1 MVVEILIV
9 LAIVIPINLLF
20 LWLSMQRMSEIYQQ
34 QFQNLAI
41 IVKEAMAKRDAEVA
55 KYKAIFTRD
64 LIRDANVFDS
74 SMDDL
79 SDFEEKLDEEIDNE
93 READDSEGTG

>member
-1 MVVEILIV
+1 MLVEILIV

-20 LWLSMQRMSEIYQQ
+20 LWLGLQRMSVLYQH
-34 QFQNLAI
+34 QFENLAK
-41 IVKEAMAKRDAEVA
+41 IVREAMAKRDAEVA

-74 SMDDL
+74 SLDDL
-79 SDFEEKLDEEIDNE
+79 SDFEEKLDEERDNE
-93 READDSEGTG
+93 RETDDSEGTG